1 MYTKRLAENLVQK
14 SLLLFEIL
22 SFEVYCRSDSDL
34 TQRYAESA
42 TPRIVESGSRFSN
55 TISENSCRLL
65 RKKNLSGVAYYAKK
79 FYTLSLKIVKHCRL
93 LRLKFVSAVA

>member
-1 MYTKRLAENLVQK
+1 MYIKKLAENLVQK
-14 SLLLFEIL
+14 ALLLFEIL
-22 SFEVYCRSDSDL
+22 SFEVYCRSDSDSP

-55 TISENSCRLL
+55 TNTSENSCRLL

-79 FYTLSLKIVKHCRL
+79 F
-93 LRLKFVSAVA
+93 